1 MPSAYIKWLF
11 LSAYVHADT
20 EIIHPPKPPPPPK
33 KKKQKTKIKKSMP
46 NLVIAVETKH
56 LMPNLVYAVDTT

>member
-1 MPSAYIKWLF
+1 MPSACIKWLF

-20 EIIHPPKPPPPPK
+20 EITHPPHK
-33 KKKQKTKIKKSMP
+33 KKKKSMP
-46 NLVIAVETKH
+46 SLVIAVEAKH

>member
-1 MPSAYIKWLF
+1 MPSACIKWLF

-20 EIIHPPKPPPPPK
+20 EITHPPTPPPTPPPHK
-33 KKKQKTKIKKSMP
+33 KKKKSMP
-46 NLVIAVETKH
+46 SLVIAVEAKH